1 MSSRSEAR
9 GVLMRLATLADD
21 DIDIGEAALALAAFD
36 RPDRAIAPYR
46 AHIDDLAKEVG
57 EALGGSDGGLD
68 AQIAALRAVIIEHYG
83 YAGDDDT
90 YDDLRNANLMWVIDR
105 RRGLPVTLGIL
116 YLHCARRLG
125 WRMAGLNFPGHFI
138 VRLEHEGH
146 RVILDPFN
154 GGVELTVAEMRD
166 ILKAAAGDAAEMQPA
181 YYQPAGCREVLLRL
195 MNNIKLRHIA
205 SDDMN
210 RALGALERM
219 RLFAPD
225 EPSIWRETGL
235 LEAHVGNLSGA
246 IAALETFMSMS
257 HNDRQRH
264 HAALLIQELKG
275 RRD

>member
-21 DIDIGEAALALAAFD
+21 EIDIGEAALALAAFD

-46 AHIDDLAKEVG
+46 AHIEDLAKEVG
-57 EALGGSDGGLD
+57 EALGDSDGGLE
-68 AQIAALRAVIIEHYG
+68 AQAGALRAVIIEHYG

-125 WRMAGLNFPGHFI
+125 WSMAGLNFPGHFI
-138 VRLEHEGH
+138 VRLEHEGR

-154 GGVELTVAEMRD
+154 GGGELTVAEMRS

-181 YYQPAGCREVLLRL
+181 YYQPVGCRDVLLRL

-246 IAALETFMSMS
+246 IAALETFMAMS

>member
-246 IAALETFMSMS
+246 IAALETFMAMS